1 MGESPLQP
9 LNPESRPKPDGLH
22 CGFAGFRPLFEADRC
37 AYLAPPT
44 PRQEHALPRTIRIG
58 SWSTELPDW
67 APARM
72 AIGVGLILLGFLG
85 FLPVLGFWM
94 VPLGLMVLSYD
105 IPRVRFWRQNFKT
118 WWRGGKSEPPP
129 ELRK

>member
-1 MGESPLQP
+1 MRDS
-9 LNPESRPKPDGLH
+9 DFGL
-22 CGFAGFRPLFEADRC
+22 REIV
-37 AYLAPPT
+37 
-44 PRQEHALPRTIRIG
+44 LPRTIRIG
-58 SWSTELPDW
+58 NWSFELPKW

-72 AIGVGLILLGFLG
+72 GIGVLLILLGFLG

-105 IPRVRFWRQNFKT
+105 IPRVRLWRQKVVA

-129 ELRK
+129 ELRRKNPD